1 MPITKLPGVYYD
13 ENVTYELSGEGSK
26 IPVFIGVTNNTQVE
40 GSTYK
45 TDGTQI
51 RKFTGW
57 DDVNNPITAEK
68 PGIGQ
73 YPTEGTTNNQLLKLL
88 KEFFEESKLLI
99 NSDIGVPYI
108 YVIDVGDGKTKA
120 HWINALDKAKTVLD
134 ATVEVYVGAD
144 AITGYTL
151 KNFLDGAYKGID
163 NQSIGIKGALQD
175 LDLRCAFTTT
185 GYNNPDG
192 VSDSDLIALTNEQ
205 SGVQYSRIG
214 ICEPYLFGKTIARIC
229 CTPANTEP
237 GYLVYRSVEPET
249 FKARTKAQMLNLQN
263 AGIIFNRDEHINGN
277 VYPKMNLCVA
287 TSFAA
292 TTRPADALFH
302 ARFNADALLRDVF
315 EACYAQIK
323 ANESASNLAYLQTRI
338 NKIVNDRVS
347 AEEMV
352 KYDERTEAGTKLTVK
367 ESDADPYSLII
378 TGQIQP
384 IKCTIAI
391 EVEATVKL

>member
-13 ENVTYELSGEGSK
+13 ENVTYELTGEGSK
-26 IPVFIGVTNNTQVE
+26 IPVIIGATGNAPAQ

-45 TDGTQI
+45 VDGTEI
-51 RKFTGW
+51 RKYTSW
-57 DDVNNPITAEK
+57 EEVNKPITAEN
-68 PGIGQ
+68 PGIGVWSED
-73 YPTEGTTNNQLLKLL
+73 TSNKLSQFL
-88 KEFFEESKLLI
+88 YEFFKEARLLT

-108 YVIDVGDGKTKA
+108 YVIDVGAGT
-120 HWINALDKAKTVLD
+120 AKQAWLD
-134 ATVEVYVGAD
+134 ALTLAKSKSDAQIEVYVGAD
-144 AITGYTL
+144 NINSYDLPSFL
-151 KNFLDGAYKGID
+151 KGAYAAI
-163 NQSIGIKGALQD
+163 LEETHD
-175 LDLRCAFTTT
+175 LDLRCAFTTKYGAT
-185 GYNNPDG
+185 DEQ
-192 VSDSDLIALTNEQ
+192 LIALTNESAGIQ
-205 SGVQYSRIG
+205 KSRIG
-214 ICEPYLFGKTIARIC
+214 ICEPLLFGKTVARIC
-229 CTPANTEP
+229 CTPSNMEP
-237 GYLVYRSVEPET
+237 GHLVYRSVEPGT
-249 FKARTKAQMLNLQN
+249 FLDRTKAQMLNLQN

-277 VYPKMNLCVA
+277 IYPKMNLCVA

-302 ARFNADALLRDVF
+302 ARFNADSLLREVF

-338 NKIVNDRVS
+338 NKLVNDKVA

-352 KYDERTEAGTKLTVK
+352 KYDERTEAGTKLIAN
-367 ESDADPYSLII
+367 ESDSDPYSIII